1 VAADPGTRR
10 RRVVIVGA
18 GFGGLAAARK
28 LRHANVDVT
37 LIDRRNHHLFQP
49 LLYQAAA
56 GALSSSDC
64 ASPIR
69 WRVRRAANTAVLM
82 AEVTDVDAER
92 RQVVLER
99 GERVDYDSLVVAC
112 GAQTSYFGHDEWQ
125 EVTCGLKT
133 LDDAIDMRSR
143 FYGAF
148 EEAERCVDDAT
159 RAQWLTFVVVGGG
172 PTGVEIAGQLA
183 ITASTMKRDF
193 RRIDARSARVI
204 LLDAGERV
212 VAAFSE
218 KLSGHVADQLKEVGV
233 TVRESARATA
243 IDADGVTF
251 EVDGSSER
259 IDSKTVIWAAGVHSV
274 ALTEA
279 VARATGAS
287 TDRAGRI
294 EVNPD
299 LTVPGH
305 PEVSVIGDVACL
317 AGPEGRPL
325 PGLATVA
332 IQQARHVAKGLAAG
346 QPGATTPFHYFDK
359 GALAVVGRGKAV
371 CAIRG
376 LELSGRVAFFTYLG
390 VHLYYLGSA
399 PGGRIEVLVKWIGA
413 RFGERQS
420 ALIGGE
426 LQSVERSG
434 ASVQPSGG
442 GSPGSEGSQPSAAG
456 AEA

>member
-1 VAADPGTRR
+1 M
-10 RRVVIVGA
+10 VIVGA

-28 LRHANVDVT
+28 LRHADVEVT
-37 LIDRRNHHLFQP
+37 LVDRMNHHLFQP
-49 LLYQAAA
+49 LLYQTAA

-69 WRVRRAANTAVLM
+69 WGVRRAANTTVLM

-92 RQVVLER
+92 REVLLDR
-99 GERVDYDSLVVAC
+99 GQRLEYDSLIVAC
-112 GAQTSYFGHDEWQ
+112 GAQTSYFGHDEWR

-133 LDDAIDMRSR
+133 LADAVDMRSR

-148 EEAERCVDDAT
+148 EEAERSQDPLEQ
-159 RAQWLTFVVVGGG
+159 AQWLTFVVVGGG
-172 PTGVEIAGQLA
+172 PTGVEVAGQLA
-183 ITASTMKRDF
+183 ITARTMRRDF
-193 RRIDARSARVI
+193 RRIDAPSARVV

-218 KLSGHVADQLKEVGV
+218 KLSGDVAAQLQEVGV

-243 IDADGVTF
+243 IDAGGVTF
-251 EVDGSSER
+251 EVDGQSER
-259 IDSKTVIWAAGVHSV
+259 IDARTVIWAAGVHSV
-274 ALTEA
+274 PLTEA

-287 TDRAGRI
+287 TDRGGRI

-305 PEVSVIGDVACL
+305 PEVSVIGDIACL
-317 AGPEGRPL
+317 EGPEGRPL

-332 IQQARHVAKGLAAG
+332 IQQARHVAKAISAG
-346 QPGATTPFHYFDK
+346 QPGASTPFHYFDK

-376 LELSGRVAFFTYLG
+376 VELSGRLAFFTYLG
-390 VHLYYLGSA
+390 VHLYYLGGA
-399 PGGRIEVLVKWIGA
+399 PGRRIEVLIKWIGS
-413 RFGERQS
+413 RFGVRQS
-420 ALIGGE
+420 ALISGE
-426 LQSVERSG
+426 LESVER
-434 ASVQPSGG
+434 VTT
-442 GSPGSEGSQPSAAG
+442 
-456 AEA
+456 